1 MRHAMLSVGACLAL
15 LIVSGTARPQ
25 DDTDRTVRGK
35 KASEWLQILRTDK
48 NPRNRRAALIAL
60 EMAGPQT
67 RKIFDTIGA
76 ALREDKEF
84 VIRQAAA
91 LTLGRLGTKAL
102 DERTLVNIPVGAA
115 VEALAYAVKK
125 DKMAAVREASA
136 TSLARMARAAPN
148 APALLKDTARVL
160 AAALKDESPDVRVA
174 AADALGA
181 LGVEARDAVSD
192 LTQAVR
198 DNKGKEGIRVR
209 IYLVSALG
217 RIGKTA
223 SQAVGVL
230 VDQALEAAPADTP
243 PEVHAELRRTAVT
256 ALGLIGNPEA
266 LPHLAKILEDA
277 MTIREVRIKDEKG
290 ERVLR
295 QVKDLQ
301 MSRVAM
307 TAIGRFG
314 FERKSIL
321 PTLLKALS
329 IQQDQF
335 VRCQAIHALGQL
347 GKELGPDLGGQRK
360 TVLPALRNGISD
372 KINDVRLASI
382 LAFGEMGREVLGD
395 DLKLVRDDLQRATR
409 APQREISEAASNV
422 LKQLDAKP
430 EK

>member
-1 MRHAMLSVGACLAL
+1 MLFRS
-15 LIVSGTARPQ
+15 
-25 DDTDRTVRGK
+25 TDRTVRGK
-35 KASEWLQILRTDK
+35 KSSEWMQILRTDK
-48 NPRNRRAALIAL
+48 DLRNRRIALIAL
-60 EMAGPQT
+60 DMAGPQT

-76 ALREDKEF
+76 ALREDKE
-84 VIRQAAA
+84 VAIRQTAA

-102 DERTLVNIPVGAA
+102 DSRAVINVGAG
-115 VEALAYAVKK
+115 VEALSYSVKK
-125 DKMAAVREASA
+125 DKAATVREAAA
-136 TSLARMARAAPN
+136 TSLARMARVSRDAA
-148 APALLKDTARVL
+148 ALLKDTVPGL
-160 AAALKDESPDVRVA
+160 AAALKDENPEVRIA

-181 LGVEARDAVSD
+181 LGVEARDAVGD

-209 IYLVSALG
+209 TYLVSALG

-223 SQAVGVL
+223 SQAVNVL
-230 VDQALEAAPADTP
+230 VDQAFEAEPANTP
-243 PEVHAELRRTAVT
+243 PEVHAELRRAAVT

-266 LPHLAKILEDA
+266 LPPLAKILEDA
-277 MTIREVRIKDEKG
+277 MTIRETRIKDEKG

-307 TAIGRFG
+307 TAINRFG
-314 FERKSIL
+314 FERKTVL
-321 PTLLKALS
+321 PTLLKAMA
-329 IQQDQF
+329 IEQDQF
-335 VRCQAIHALGQL
+335 VRCQAIHAIGQL

-372 KINDVRLASI
+372 KISDVCLASI
-382 LAFGEMGREVLGD
+382 LAFGEMGRDVLGD

-409 APQREISEAASNV
+409 APLREISEAASSV

>member
-1 MRHAMLSVGACLAL
+1 MRHVMLSVGACLAL
-15 LIVSGTARPQ
+15 LTVSGTARPQ

-48 NPRNRRAALIAL
+48 DLRNRRTALIAL
-60 EMAGPQT
+60 EIAGPQT

-76 ALREDKEF
+76 ALREDKE
-84 VIRQAAA
+84 VAIRQAAA

-102 DERTLVNIPVGAA
+102 DSRARIN
-115 VEALAYAVKK
+115 VEAGVDALSYSVKK
-125 DKMAAVREASA
+125 DKAATVREAAA
-136 TSLARMARAAPN
+136 TSLGRMARVSREAA
-148 APALLKDTARVL
+148 ALLKDTAPGL
-160 AAALKDESPDVRVA
+160 AAALKDENSDVRIA

-181 LGVEARDAVSD
+181 LGVEARDAVGD

-209 IYLVSALG
+209 TYLVSALG

-223 SQAVGVL
+223 SQAVNVL
-230 VDQALEAAPADTP
+230 VDQAFEAEPANTP
-243 PEVHAELRRTAVT
+243 PEVHAELRRAAVT

-266 LPHLAKILEDA
+266 LPPLAKILEDA
-277 MTIREVRIKDEKG
+277 MTIRETRIKDEKG

-307 TAIGRFG
+307 TAINRFG
-314 FERKSIL
+314 FERKTIL
-321 PTLLKALS
+321 PTLLKGMA
-329 IQQDQF
+329 IEQDQF
-335 VRCQAIHALGQL
+335 VRCQAIHAIGQL

-372 KINDVRLASI
+372 KISDVSLASI
-382 LAFGEMGREVLGD
+382 LAFGEMGRDVLGD
-395 DLKLVRDDLQRATR
+395 DLKLVRDDLQRAKR
-409 APQREISEAASNV
+409 APLREISEAASSV

>member
-15 LIVSGTARPQ
+15 LGVSGTARPQ

-48 NPRNRRAALIAL
+48 DLRNRRTALIAL
-60 EMAGPQT
+60 EIAGPQT

-76 ALREDKEF
+76 ALREDKE
-84 VIRQAAA
+84 VAIRQAAA

-102 DERTLVNIPVGAA
+102 DSRAVINVGAG
-115 VEALAYAVKK
+115 VEALSYAVKK
-125 DKMAAVREASA
+125 DKAATVREAAA
-136 TSLARMARAAPN
+136 TSLARMARVSRDAAG
-148 APALLKDTARVL
+148 LLKDTVPGL
-160 AAALKDESPDVRVA
+160 AAALKDENPEVRIA

-181 LGVEARDAVSD
+181 LGVEARDAVGD

-209 IYLVSALG
+209 TYLVSALG

-223 SQAVGVL
+223 SQAVNVL
-230 VDQALEAAPADTP
+230 VDQAFEAEPANTP
-243 PEVHAELRRTAVT
+243 PEVHAELRRAAVT

-266 LPHLAKILEDA
+266 LPPLAKILEDA
-277 MTIREVRIKDEKG
+277 MTIRETRIKDEKG

-307 TAIGRFG
+307 TAINRFG
-314 FERKSIL
+314 FERKTVL
-321 PTLLKALS
+321 PTLLKAMA
-329 IQQDQF
+329 IEQDQF
-335 VRCQAIHALGQL
+335 VRCQAIHAIGQL

-372 KINDVRLASI
+372 KISDVCLASI
-382 LAFGEMGREVLGD
+382 LAFGEMGRDVLGD

-409 APQREISEAASNV
+409 APLREISEAASSV

>member
-1 MRHAMLSVGACLAL
+1 MRHAILSVGAVLAL
-15 LIVSGTARPQ
+15 LAVSGTARAQ

-48 NPRNRRAALIAL
+48 DLRNRRTALIAL
-60 EMAGPQT
+60 EIAGPQT

-76 ALREDKEF
+76 ALREDKE
-84 VIRQAAA
+84 VAIRQTAA

-102 DERTLVNIPVGAA
+102 DSRAVINVGAG
-115 VEALAYAVKK
+115 VEALSYAVKK
-125 DKMAAVREASA
+125 DKAATVREAAA
-136 TSLARMARAAPN
+136 TSLARMARVSRDAAG
-148 APALLKDTARVL
+148 LLKDTVPGL
-160 AAALKDESPDVRVA
+160 AAALKDENPEVRIA

-181 LGVEARDAVSD
+181 LGVEARDAVGD

-209 IYLVSALG
+209 TYLVSALG

-223 SQAVGVL
+223 SQAVNVL
-230 VDQALEAAPADTP
+230 VDQAFEAEPANTP
-243 PEVHAELRRTAVT
+243 PEVHAELRRAAVT

-266 LPHLAKILEDA
+266 LPPLAKILEDA
-277 MTIREVRIKDEKG
+277 MTIRETRIKDEKG

-307 TAIGRFG
+307 TAINRFG
-314 FERKSIL
+314 FERKTVL
-321 PTLLKALS
+321 PTLLKAMA
-329 IQQDQF
+329 IEQDQF
-335 VRCQAIHALGQL
+335 VRCQAIHAIGQL

-372 KINDVRLASI
+372 KISDVCLASI
-382 LAFGEMGREVLGD
+382 LAFGEMGRDVLGD

-409 APQREISEAASNV
+409 APLREISEAASSV